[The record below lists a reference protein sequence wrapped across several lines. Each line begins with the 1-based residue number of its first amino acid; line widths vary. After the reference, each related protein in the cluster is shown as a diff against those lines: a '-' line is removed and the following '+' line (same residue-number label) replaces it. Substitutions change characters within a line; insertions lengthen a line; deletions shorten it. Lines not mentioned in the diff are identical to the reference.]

1 MLHGFHHETLEHP
14 NAHVCPDVTNLH
26 YDGLFGFILLLLALA
41 FAISNRQSAT
51 ISLWPFDAQVEA
63 PLYLLTLGLLLIGL
77 LLGAGFAWLS
87 MLPHWLAAPYILE
100 CTDFVTM
107 LSERMVRAVNVNQR
121 LLARP
126 RQRTSMT

>member
-1 MLHGFHHETLEHP
+1 MKLFS
-14 NAHVCPDVTNLH
+14 
-26 YDGLFGFILLLLALA
+26 GLFGFILLLLALA

-87 MLPHWLAAPYILE
+87 MLPHWLAARRLRGDIGHLHDKLE
-100 CTDFVTM
+100 ELQQTM
-107 LSERMVRAVNVNQR
+107 TAQPTTSA
-121 LLARP
+121 LLAA
-126 RQRTSMT
+126 